1 MLLNKPLLGFYGI
14 VPGEVG
20 SLEQIAYDTA
30 MKRMWILMMP
40 YFLCG
45 LMNVPAGVAKS
56 LGKSMTSTVI
66 SLIGAGA
73 LRLSILFFI
82 FPLIP
87 RLEVVYLSFPITWI
101 VTATAQYICV
111 FSTMRHIQKR
121 EKEEKSLQTV

>member
-1 MLLNKPLLGFYGI
+1 
-14 VPGEVG
+14 
-20 SLEQIAYDTA
+20 

-45 LMNVPAGVAKS
+45 LMNAPAGVAKS
-56 LGKSMTSTVI
+56 LGKAMTSTVI

-73 LRLSILFFI
+73 LRLSILFFV

-111 FSTMRHIQKR
+111 FSALHKVGKKQR
-121 EKEEKSLQTV
+121 EEAKTLQTV